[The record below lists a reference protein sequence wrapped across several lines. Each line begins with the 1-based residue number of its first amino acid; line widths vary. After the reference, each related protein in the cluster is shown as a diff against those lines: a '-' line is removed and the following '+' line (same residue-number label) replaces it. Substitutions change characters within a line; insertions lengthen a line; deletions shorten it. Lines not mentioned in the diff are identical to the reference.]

1 MWALLVGVLAMLAVP
16 AEAVDPTNDPNY
28 EAFVVTDKDK
38 CAEGLPYGREYID
51 RYSKVPKVSTLYAN
65 VMHTAWEQVLDPGD
79 GTGIVYITWTFSD
92 ELTMAH
98 RFYRASKYG
107 ESVTWTVTY
116 GSNTYTLKGSWRW
129 TSNPGTDYLTRFGGT
144 GTAFSGD
151 DGAWGAAVSK
161 AVDGDA
167 NAPTD
172 FWGQANFDGSDS
184 GCDKI
189 YYGSDTGTVKTLL
202 INRIFVKVNSV
213 DPDDI
218 SSEWVKGDYGG
229 YDPASDTVSSYRFKI
244 EGNNDRNLY
253 LYRMDS
259 LTAPT
264 SATDDA
270 FFFGVD
276 VLGDSGNS
284 YLTVD
289 YTPST
294 ALNLVGGHC
303 LVAWQFWVHPTY
315 GFRTETTPSQ
325 YCWTKES
332 HDGYGKCT
340 YHTSLNGAVYA
351 STNDE
356 SRSLT
361 DLPDGTNT
369 FSVYATDMY
378 GNAEPGLA
386 SSFTWTVDTSAPT
399 VSLHQDTALVTET
412 SRTFNWEAG
421 ESNSYY
427 KYQIDDGV
435 TSFTTEESM
444 AFAAGSFAVSSCSGT
459 SHSFAVAAIDAVGNV
474 GSYKTKAF
482 TVEPINTALTL
493 DNAAVETT
501 VSGTSATFT
510 VSAVVDTSSTT
521 SFTFQYALDG
531 GVWTK
536 GSSTTFTVAELT
548 DGEHTLAARAID
560 SSGCKDPSPVEL
572 SFFVDSVAPVVVPVW
587 PASPLNAA
595 SVVVTGTVEDA
606 DPSEVYYKLVTADSD
621 SGYTPAVTS
630 GAAFSIPLD
639 SLTVEGAY
647 TLMVFAVDRAGHTGA
662 VVSWDFT
669 VDFGAPESMVRVGP
683 PSPMRTDETAL
694 FVMACSE
701 ISCEYM
707 ASLDGGAYAAVDG
720 DTLMLTDLAE
730 GMHTLRMYAVDVAGN
745 VDATPAAY
753 TWSVYADD
761 MYASY
766 AGMAY
771 FTVDGY
777 PTDYVAKDVTY
788 NHVDETIDPTT
799 RATK

>member
-1 MWALLVGVLAMLAVP
+1 V
-16 AEAVDPTNDPNY
+16 
-28 EAFVVTDKDK
+28 
-38 CAEGLPYGREYID
+38 
-51 RYSKVPKVSTLYAN
+51 
-65 VMHTAWEQVLDPGD
+65 
-79 GTGIVYITWTFSD
+79 
-92 ELTMAH
+92 
-98 RFYRASKYG
+98 
-107 ESVTWTVTY
+107 
-116 GSNTYTLKGSWRW
+116 
-129 TSNPGTDYLTRFGGT
+129 
-144 GTAFSGD
+144 
-151 DGAWGAAVSK
+151 
-161 AVDGDA
+161 
-167 NAPTD
+167 
-172 FWGQANFDGSDS
+172 
-184 GCDKI
+184 
-189 YYGSDTGTVKTLL
+189 
-202 INRIFVKVNSV
+202 
-213 DPDDI
+213 
-218 SSEWVKGDYGG
+218 
-229 YDPASDTVSSYRFKI
+229 
-244 EGNNDRNLY
+244 
-253 LYRMDS
+253 
-259 LTAPT
+259 
-264 SATDDA
+264 
-270 FFFGVD
+270 
-276 VLGDSGNS
+276 
-284 YLTVD
+284 
-289 YTPST
+289 
-294 ALNLVGGHC
+294 
-303 LVAWQFWVHPTY
+303 WQFWVHPTY
-315 GFRTETTPSQ
+315 GFRTETTPSL
-325 YCWTKES
+325 YCWTKET
-332 HDGYGKCT
+332 HDGYGSCSS
-340 YHTSLNGAVYA
+340 YYTSLNGAEYS
-351 STNDE
+351 STDHE
-356 SRSLT
+356 SKSLSE
-361 DLPDGTNT
+361 LPDGTNV
-369 FSVYATDMY
+369 FSVYGVDMY
-378 GNAEPGLA
+378 GNSDPGLA
-386 SSFTWTVDTSAPT
+386 SSFSWTVDTSAPS
-399 VSLHQDTALVTET
+399 VSLHQATALVTET
-412 SRTFNWEAG
+412 SRTFTWEAG

-444 AFAAGSFAVSSCSGT
+444 AFATGSFAVSSCSGT

-501 VSGTSATFT
+501 VSGTSATFS

-531 GVWTK
+531 GAWTK

-560 SSGCKDPSPVEL
+560 SSGCKDPTPVEL
-572 SFFVDSVAPVVVPVW
+572 SFSVDSMAPVVVPVW

-630 GAAFSIPLD
+630 GAAYSIPLD

-730 GMHTLRMYAVDVAGN
+730 GIHTLRMYAMDVAGN
-745 VDATPAAY
+745 VDATPASY
-753 TWSVYADD
+753 TWSVYGDD

-771 FTVDGY
+771 FSVDGY
-777 PTDYVAKDVTY
+777 PTDYVAKDVTF
-788 NHVDETIDPTT
+788 NHVDETTDPSSRT
-799 RATK
+799 AK

>member
-1 MWALLVGVLAMLAVP
+1 
-16 AEAVDPTNDPNY
+16 
-28 EAFVVTDKDK
+28 
-38 CAEGLPYGREYID
+38 LPYKREYID
-51 RYSKVPKVSTLYAN
+51 RFSTTPSVSTLYAN
-65 VMHTAWEQVLDPGD
+65 VKHTAWEQVLDPKD
-79 GTGIVYITWTFSD
+79 GTPIVYITWTFSD
-92 ELTMAH
+92 ERTVAD
-98 RFYRASKYG
+98 RFRQAVAYG
-107 ESVTWTVTY
+107 IPVTWTITF
-116 GSNTYTLKGSWRW
+116 GSNTYVREGTWRW
-129 TSNPGTDYLTRFGGT
+129 SDSAGDYMTKLGGVANT
-144 GTAFSGD
+144 GFSGD
-151 DGAWGAAVSK
+151 GGAWGSVVVNGETVNGNS
-161 AVDGDA
+161 VVPSGG
-167 NAPTD
+167 
-172 FWGQANFDGSDS
+172 FWGQANFNSDDGNANQCNTIYS
-184 GCDKI
+184 G
-189 YYGSDTGTVKTLL
+189 STSGTMKSTL
-202 INRIFVKVNSV
+202 INRMYIKVNTV
-213 DPDDI
+213 DPDAI
-218 SSEWVKGDYGG
+218 SSKWVKGDYGG
-229 YDPASDTVSSYRFKI
+229 YDPSSDLTSSYRFKI
-244 EGNNDRNLY
+244 EGNNDRNLF

-270 FFFGVD
+270 FTFGVD
-276 VLGDSGNS
+276 LLGDHGNS
-284 YLTVD
+284 YTTVD
-289 YTPST
+289 YTPPT
-294 ALNLVGGHC
+294 ANNLPGGHC
-303 LVAWQFWVHPTY
+303 LAVWQFWMHPTY
-315 GFRTETTPSQ
+315 GFRTETTPSL

-340 YHTSLNGAVYA
+340 YHTSLNGAAYA
-351 STNDE
+351 STNHE
-356 SRSLT
+356 SQSLT
-361 DLPDGTNT
+361 ELPDGTNT

-386 SSFTWTVDTSAPT
+386 ASFTWTVDTSAPT
-399 VSLHQDTALVTET
+399 VSLHQTPALVTET
-412 SRTFNWEAG
+412 SRTFNWDAG
-421 ESNSYY
+421 ESSSYF

-444 AFAAGSFAVSSCSGT
+444 AFATGSFAVSSCSGT

-474 GSYKTKAF
+474 GSYQTKAF

-531 GVWTK
+531 GAWTK

-572 SFFVDSVAPVVVPVW
+572 SFSVDSVAPVVVPVW
-587 PASPLNAA
+587 PSSPLNAA

-606 DPSEVYYKLVTADSD
+606 DPAEVYYKLVTADSD
-621 SGYTPAVTS
+621 SGYTPAVMS
-630 GAAFSIPLD
+630 GAAYSIPLD

-694 FVMACSE
+694 FVMTCSE

-707 ASLDGGAYAAVDG
+707 ASLDGGAYEALDG

-730 GMHTLRMYAVDVAGN
+730 GIHTLRMYAMDVAGN
-745 VDATPAAY
+745 VDTTPASY
-753 TWSVYADD
+753 TWAVYGDD

-766 AGMAY
+766 ASMAY
-771 FTVDGY
+771 FSVDGY
-777 PTDYVAKDVTY
+777 PTDYVAKDVSF
-788 NHVDETIDPTT
+788 NHVDETTDPTSRT
-799 RATK
+799 AK